1 VAILERGRFGGTCV
15 TTGCTPTKA
24 LVASAYAAHLV
35 RRAGDYGV
43 TIGGAATI
51 DMKQVKARKDAI
63 VAASRDG
70 LEASLRRTKGITVVQ
85 GHGRFVS
92 ANEVAAGGETFQ
104 APRVFINVG
113 GRPAV
118 PPIAGL
124 DTVPYLTSS
133 TILGLD
139 TVPDH
144 LVIIGGSYVGLE
156 FAQIYRRFGS
166 AVTVI
171 EAAPRL
177 IGREDPDIS
186 DAVRDIL
193 EAEGIA
199 VRLGTKT

>member
-43 TIGGAATI
+43 TVGGTTTV
-51 DMKQVKARKDAI
+51 DMVRVKARKDAI

-70 LEASLRRTKGITVVQ
+70 LEASLRRTKGIKVVQ

-92 ANEVAAGGETFQ
+92 ANEGAAGGVKFQ
-104 APRVFINVG
+104 APPFFSNFG

-139 TVPDH
+139 
-144 LVIIGGSYVGLE
+144 
-156 FAQIYRRFGS
+156 
-166 AVTVI
+166 
-171 EAAPRL
+171 
-177 IGREDPDIS
+177 
-186 DAVRDIL
+186 
-193 EAEGIA
+193 
-199 VRLGTKT
+199 